1 MKPKTNIKSIWI
13 ITILSLVLLIFSI
26 RQCNAQPYLSF
37 QFDVNNLLEIKD
49 NKRMIKQVNGLD
61 YDIELGVIT
70 DERDG
75 NIGVY
80 LFYGA
85 FPNAFYR
92 NYGFGLD
99 LYLVRL
105 KRLKMS
111 LGNFYQNTKRVG
123 KYKYLGNSDA
133 YFNPRG
139 KISYDTSWITIE
151 LIAKLTKRNDINKR
165 IFEGQIGITKKL
177 N

>member
-1 MKPKTNIKSIWI
+1 MKIKTNLKSIWI
-13 ITILSLVLLIFSI
+13 ITILSLSLFLFGIK
-26 RQCNAQPYLSF
+26 QCTAQVYTSF
-37 QFDVNNLLEIKD
+37 QFDVNNLLSFKD
-49 NKRMIKQVNGLD
+49 NKRMTKQINGLD
-61 YDIELGVIT
+61 YDIELGVIL

-75 NIGVY
+75 NVGIY

-85 FPNAFYR
+85 FPNALYK

-99 LYLVRL
+99 WYYSPLERF
-105 KRLKMS
+105 KIS
-111 LGNFYQNTKRVG
+111 LGNFYQNTHRHG
-123 KYKYLGNSDA
+123 KYKYLGNTDS
-133 YFNPRG
+133 YINPRG
-139 KISYDTSWITIE
+139 KISYDTSYLTIE